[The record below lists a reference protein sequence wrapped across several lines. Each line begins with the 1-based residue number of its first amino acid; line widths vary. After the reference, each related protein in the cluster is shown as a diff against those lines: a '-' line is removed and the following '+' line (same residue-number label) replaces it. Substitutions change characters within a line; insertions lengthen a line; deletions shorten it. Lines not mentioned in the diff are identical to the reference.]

1 MVGNIASRIL
11 GLERIRKWKIYARMT
26 DISSISRRYFVIGF
40 FDGVLTIMGM
50 VLGAHL
56 SGEAS
61 REIIFSAG
69 IATSLALGISSG
81 WGAFEAER
89 VEQMLVAME
98 KRRALLKADGEQC
111 LIDEAHEFAMR
122 ISSLVHAIAP
132 IPAGIIPLIPYLFLP
147 ESIAFVAALLTGFA
161 LLFAVGVS
169 MGRVSKSNLLKSG
182 LRMVLAG
189 VATLV
194 VVTLLS
200 PSHF

>member
-1 MVGNIASRIL
+1 MYQKLTEVL
-11 GLERIRKWKIYARMT
+11 GKERLQKWKMYARMT

-56 SGEAS
+56 SGQAS

-89 VEQMLVAME
+89 VEQKLIAME
-98 KRRALLKADGEQC
+98 KRRALLKSDGEQC

-122 ISSLVHAIAP
+122 ISSLVHAVAP
-132 IPAGIIPLIPYLFLP
+132 IPAGVIPLIPYLFLP
-147 ESIAFVAALLTGFA
+147 ESLAFILALITGFA

-169 MGRVSKSNLLKSG
+169 MGRVSKSSIIRSG

-189 VATLV
+189 VTTLII
-194 VVTLLS
+194 VTLLS

>member
-1 MVGNIASRIL
+1 VQIASKLL
-11 GLERIRKWKIYARMT
+11 GRERLRKWRIYARMT

-98 KRRALLKADGEQC
+98 KRRALLKSDGEQC

-132 IPAGIIPLIPYLFLP
+132 IPAGIIPLLPYLFLP
-147 ESIAFVAALLTGFA
+147 EDIAFIAALITGFA
-161 LLFAVGVS
+161 LLFIVGVS
-169 MGRVSKSNLLKSG
+169 MGRVSRSNILKSG
-182 LRMVLAG
+182 ARMVLAG

>member
-1 MVGNIASRIL
+1 MYQKLTEVL
-11 GLERIRKWKIYARMT
+11 GKERLQKWKMYARMT

-56 SGEAS
+56 SGQAS

-89 VEQMLVAME
+89 VEQKLIAME
-98 KRRALLKADGEQC
+98 KRRALLKSDGEQC

-122 ISSLVHAIAP
+122 ISSLVHAVAP
-132 IPAGIIPLIPYLFLP
+132 IPAGVIPLIPYLFLP
-147 ESIAFVAALLTGFA
+147 ESLAFILALITGFA

-169 MGRVSKSNLLKSG
+169 MGRVSKSSIIRSG

-189 VATLV
+189 ITTLII
-194 VVTLLS
+194 VTLLS

>member
-1 MVGNIASRIL
+1 MYQKLTEIL
-11 GLERIRKWKIYARMT
+11 GKERLQKWKMYARMT

-56 SGEAS
+56 SGQAS

-89 VEQMLVAME
+89 VEQKLIAME
-98 KRRALLKADGEQC
+98 KRRALLKSDSEQC

-132 IPAGIIPLIPYLFLP
+132 IPAGVIPLIPYLFLP
-147 ESIAFVAALLTGFA
+147 ESLAFIMALITGFA

-169 MGRVSKSNLLKSG
+169 MGRVSKSSIIRSG

-189 VATLV
+189 VTTLIL
-194 VVTLLS
+194 VTLLS

>member
-1 MVGNIASRIL
+1 MYQKLTEVL
-11 GLERIRKWKIYARMT
+11 GKERLQKWRMYARMT

-56 SGEAS
+56 SGQAS

-89 VEQMLVAME
+89 VEQKLIAME
-98 KRRALLKADGEQC
+98 KRRALLKSDGEQC
-111 LIDEAHEFAMR
+111 LIDEAHEFAMK
-122 ISSLVHAIAP
+122 ISSLVHAVAP
-132 IPAGIIPLIPYLFLP
+132 IPAGVIPLIPYLFLP
-147 ESIAFVAALLTGFA
+147 ESLAFILALITGFA

-169 MGRVSKSNLLKSG
+169 MGRVSKSGIIRSG

-189 VATLV
+189 ITTLII
-194 VVTLLS
+194 VTLLS
-200 PSHF
+200 PSHL